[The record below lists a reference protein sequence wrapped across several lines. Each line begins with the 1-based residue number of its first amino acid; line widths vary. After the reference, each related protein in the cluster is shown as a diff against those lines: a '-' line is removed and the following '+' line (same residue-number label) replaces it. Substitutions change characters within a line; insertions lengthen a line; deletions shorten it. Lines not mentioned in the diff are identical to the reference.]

1 MRHSDPGFLKKSG
14 FLVLQFLSITMKIA
28 FASLLVGAG
37 LSVFDVTAV
46 EVLGKLGLTPQNVY
60 DILTKGLTWAVPN
73 IVLGSMI
80 IVPLWIV
87 VMMLRPPRG

>member
-1 MRHSDPGFLKKSG
+1 MRKFGLHQVF
-14 FLVLQFLSITMKIA
+14 QFLSITLKIA

-46 EVLGKLGLTPQNVY
+46 EVLAKLGLTPENVA
-60 DILTKGLTWAVPN
+60 DLLTKGLTWAMPN

-87 VMMLRPPRG
+87 VLMLRPPRG